1 MMNRRSFLFSAAP
14 LLAAARQSL
23 PAARGERLVFFG
35 TYTRKLSKGIYLSRF
50 NSADG
55 KLSEPELAA
64 ELTNPSWVAL
74 HPKRRALY
82 SVAETSNYQGQKT
95 GAVAAFALDPATGKL
110 TKLNEL
116 PSHGTSP
123 CHITV
128 DRSGRCA
135 VVANYGTGSVA
146 CYPIKSDGSLG
157 EASAVIQHTGSGP
170 NQSRQQGP
178 HAHQAVISQDN
189 RFVFIPDLGLDK
201 VMIYRL
207 DPAKGTLTPNDPP
220 FASTPPG
227 AGPRHM
233 AFHPKGRSAYVIC
246 ELTSVIAAYS
256 YDASRG
262 AFNQLT
268 TVSTLPPDFSG
279 RNSTAEIEVHP
290 NGRFLYGS
298 NRGHDTIAVFSID
311 ASTGTLTL
319 VEHVSTQGKTPRNFK
334 IDPSG
339 SFLLAANQDTDN
351 VLVFRIDPST
361 GRLSPTGQSVQV
373 GAPVCVE
380 FL

>member
-1 MMNRRSFLFSAAP
+1 MMNRRSFLLSAAP
-14 LLAAARQSL
+14 VLATARQSL
-23 PAARGERLVFFG
+23 RAARGERLVFFG
-35 TYTRKLSKGIYLSRF
+35 TYTRKLSKGIYVSRF
-50 NSADG
+50 NPADG

-82 SVAETSNYQGQKT
+82 AVAETSNYQGQKT
-95 GAVAAFALDPATGKL
+95 GAVAAFASDPVTGKL

-123 CHITV
+123 CHVTV

-146 CYPIKSDGSLG
+146 CYPLKSDGSLG

-170 NQSRQQGP
+170 NPSRQQGP
-178 HAHQAVISQDN
+178 HAHQAVVSLDN
-189 RFVFIPDLGLDK
+189 RFVLIPDLGLDK

-233 AFHPKGRSAYVIC
+233 AFHPKGRYAYVIC
-246 ELTSVIAAYS
+246 ELTSVITAYS

-262 AFNQLT
+262 AFTQLT
-268 TVSTLPPDFSG
+268 AVSTLPPDFSG

-298 NRGHDTIAVFSID
+298 NRGHDSIAVFSID
-311 ASTGTLTL
+311 ASTGTLSL

-339 SFLLAANQDTDN
+339 NFLLAANQDTDN

-361 GRLSPTGQSVQV
+361 GRLSPTGQTVQV
-373 GAPVCVE
+373 GAPVCIE

>member
-35 TYTRKLSKGIYLSRF
+35 TYTRKLSRGIYLSRF